1 MTRALAQFLFLSA
14 IGVVLFMFHGISL
27 HLTPWSQA
35 IVNGIVKYAYP
46 PDGQHDTTVVLFRE
60 ENLAELAESFPV
72 SYARHA
78 EVLEALSVY
87 GPRAVF
93 VDFAF
98 IDARSAEDQ
107 AALGRAICDLNARG
121 KVPVYLAAPAP
132 SSGRDQGSPINARLL
147 ECAEPVNA
155 QMDVER
161 GVSGVLTYLHGT
173 AGGGDLRVPVDA
185 RLRDVRRARAP
196 RGRPR
201 LNPAAAQP
209 MEIIWGN
216 LASKLNESWMHCSSE
231 GALSHLFN
239 ILRENPLAAKR
250 TCPHT
255 NTISVVHLL
264 GPHNAGVRRAVEGK
278 AIFYGGNFQMVGDR
292 VISPVYDDLP
302 GVYLHAMAYD
312 NLVTF
317 GSTYK
322 RADHHGLSLSSVVNG
337 LLLLFT
343 VVLLLLVDKPPAFA
357 RALLAQLATVSP
369 WIKWMAL
376 GVALLLIGVTIA
388 FPTSLA
394 AVLLLLPLLLGMVA
408 VLHLAATRPPQPASA
423 RQFLR
428 VYALGVG
435 ILAVAAVMFLVV
447 DTRYGI
453 EAGLLLVVLPGYF
466 VYKALVARDVLFVA
480 TSALLVAAAVVSFL
494 PPINLGPRNIVAYVA
509 FFEVARHLMR
519 HADEAAEKFF
529 ALRRAHPRA
538 EEWGV
543 GAGCSPPW
551 TGSSPCAV
559 AATTR
564 RRGMRGRG
572 MRWREALGIALFFW
586 AAGAA
591 GPAAAPRTRPS
602 A

>member
-1 MTRALAQFLFLSA
+1 VSQPLAGDGSAAIESASVAIRRPGPVTRALAQFLLLSA

-46 PDGQHDTTVVLFRE
+46 PDGQDDTTVVLFRE
-60 ENLAELAESFPV
+60 ENLAALSESFPV

-87 GPRAVF
+87 APRAVF

-98 IDARSAEDQ
+98 IDARSPEDQ

-132 SSGRDQGSPINARLL
+132 SGNRETGTPINAALL

-161 GVSGVLTYLHGT
+161 GASGVLTYLHG
-173 AGGGDLRVPVDA
+173 GGTSTFRWTPAFAMYDA
-185 RLRDVRRARAP
+185 RERILS
-196 RGRPR
+196 RPR
-201 LNPAAAQP
+201 LRAEDAQP

-216 LASKLNESWMHCSSE
+216 LGSKLNESWMQCTSE
-231 GALSHLFN
+231 GAFQHLFN

-255 NTISVVHLL
+255 HTISVVHLL
-264 GPHNAGVRRAVEGK
+264 GPFNEGVKKAIEGK
-278 AIFYGGNFQMVGDR
+278 AVFYGGNFQMVGDR

-317 GSTYK
+317 GSAYK

-357 RALLAQLATVSP
+357 RAFLGQLATVSP
-369 WIKWMAL
+369 WIKWLAL
-376 GVALLLIGVTIA
+376 G
-388 FPTSLA
+388 S
-394 AVLLLLPLLLGMVA
+394 
-408 VLHLAATRPPQPASA
+408 
-423 RQFLR
+423 
-428 VYALGVG
+428 
-435 ILAVAAVMFLVV
+435 
-447 DTRYGI
+447 
-453 EAGLLLVVLPGYF
+453 
-466 VYKALVARDVLFVA
+466 
-480 TSALLVAAAVVSFL
+480 
-494 PPINLGPRNIVAYVA
+494 
-509 FFEVARHLMR
+509 
-519 HADEAAEKFF
+519 
-529 ALRRAHPRA
+529 
-538 EEWGV
+538 
-543 GAGCSPPW
+543 
-551 TGSSPCAV
+551 
-559 AATTR
+559 
-564 RRGMRGRG
+564 
-572 MRWREALGIALFFW
+572 
-586 AAGAA
+586 
-591 GPAAAPRTRPS
+591 
-602 A
+602 

>member
-1 MTRALAQFLFLSA
+1 VGDGSTVIDSAPAGTRRPGPATRALAQFVFLSVVGA
-14 IGVVLFMFHGISL
+14 VLFIFHGISL

-35 IVNGIVKYAYP
+35 IVNGLVKYGYP
-46 PDGQHDTTVVLFRE
+46 ARGQADTTVVLFRE

-87 GPRAVF
+87 RPRAVF

-98 IDARSAEDQ
+98 IDARGEDDL
-107 AALGRAICDLNARG
+107 ARLGRALCDLNAGG

-132 SSGRDQGSPINARLL
+132 APGRPDAPRINAPLL
-147 ECAEPVNA
+147 ECAEAVSA

-161 GVSGVLTYLHGT
+161 GVSGVLTYANGT
-173 AGGGDLRVPVDA
+173 G
-185 RLRDVRRARAP
+185 RAP
-196 RGRPR
+196 LRWTPAFAMYDVHAAVESRPR
-201 LNPAAAQP
+201 FRPEDTQP

-216 LASKLNESWMHCSSE
+216 LGSPLNESWMRCSSE
-231 GALSHLFN
+231 GALRHLYHV
-239 ILRENPLAAKR
+239 LRENPLAAKR

-255 NTISVVHLL
+255 HTISVLHLL
-264 GPHNAGVRRAVEGK
+264 GPHNEGVRRVIEGK
-278 AIFYGGNFQMVGDR
+278 AVFYGGDFQMVGDR

-317 GSTYK
+317 GPAYK
-322 RADHHGLSLSSVVNG
+322 RADHHGWSVSSVING

-357 RALLAQLATVSP
+357 RALLGQLATVRA
-369 WIKWMAL
+369 WIKWLAL
-376 GVALLLIGVTIA
+376 GVALLLIAITVA
-388 FPTSLA
+388 FPTSLS
-394 AVLLLLPLLLGMVA
+394 AVLLFLPLLLGMVA
-408 VLHLAATRPPQPASA
+408 VLHLAATRPPEPAPP
-423 RQFLR
+423 RRFLR
-428 VYALGVG
+428 ACALGVG
-435 ILAVAAVMFLVV
+435 IVVVATMLFLVI

-466 VYKALVARDVLFVA
+466 IYKALVVRDVLFVA

-519 HADEAAEKFF
+519 RADEAAGRYFV
-529 ALRRAHPRA
+529 LRRAHPRA
-538 EEWGV
+538 EEW
-543 GAGCSPPW
+543 
-551 TGSSPCAV
+551 AV
-559 AATTR
+559 APALLAAADWLFALC
-564 RRGMRGRG
+564 RRGDDGEVRH
-572 MRWREALGIALFFW
+572 AVA
-586 AAGAA
+586 
-591 GPAAAPRTRPS
+591 
-602 A
+602 

>member
-1 MTRALAQFLFLSA
+1 MSQPLAGDGSTVIDAASVGIRRPGPVTRALAQFLFLSA

-46 PDGQHDTTVVLFRE
+46 PKGQNDTTVVLFRE

-87 GPRAVF
+87 APRAVF

-98 IDARSAEDQ
+98 IDARSPEDQ

-161 GVSGVLTYLHGT
+161 GVSGVLTYLHGSGT
-173 AGGGDLRVPVDA
+173 SAFRWTPAFAMYDA
-185 RLRDVRRARAP
+185 RERLAE
-196 RGRPR
+196 RPR
-201 LNPAAAQP
+201 LDPAAAQP

-216 LASKLNESWMHCSSE
+216 LGSKLNESWMHCSSE

-264 GPHNAGVRRAVEGK
+264 GPHNEGVRRAVEGK

-357 RALLAQLATVSP
+357 RALLARLATVSP

-423 RQFLR
+423 RQFLK

-509 FFEVARHLMR
+509 FFEIARHLMR
-519 HADEAAEKFF
+519 HADEAAEKYF

-543 GAGCSPPW
+543 GAGVLAAVDWFFTLCCRGDHEETKHEG
-551 TGSSPCAV
+551 TGHAV
-559 AATTR
+559 A
-564 RRGMRGRG
+564 
-572 MRWREALGIALFFW
+572 
-586 AAGAA
+586 
-591 GPAAAPRTRPS
+591 
-602 A
+602 

>member
-1 MTRALAQFLFLSA
+1 MSQPLAGDGSAVIDSAPVGVRRPGPAARALAQFLLLSA
-14 IGVVLFMFHGISL
+14 VGVVLFMFHGISL

-46 PDGQHDTTVVLFRE
+46 PKGQIDTTVVLFRE

-78 EVLEALSVY
+78 EVLEALAVY

-98 IDARSAEDQ
+98 IDARSPEDQ

-132 SSGRDQGSPINARLL
+132 SSNRDHGAPINARLL
-147 ECAEPVNA
+147 ECAEVVNA

-161 GVSGVLTYLHGT
+161 GVSGVLTYLHGSGT
-173 AGGGDLRVPVDA
+173 SAFRWTPAFAMYDA
-185 RLRDVRRARAP
+185 RTRILKL
-196 RGRPR
+196 PR
-201 LNPAAAQP
+201 LKPEDAQP

-216 LASKLNESWMHCSSE
+216 LASPLNESWMHCTSE
-231 GALSHLFN
+231 GALHHLFN

-264 GPHNAGVRRAVEGK
+264 GPINEDVRAAIADKAV
-278 AIFYGGNFQMVGDR
+278 FYGGNFQMVGDR

-317 GSTYK
+317 DSTYK

-357 RALLAQLATVSP
+357 KALLGQLAAVSP
-369 WIKWMAL
+369 WIKWLAL
-376 GVALLLIGVTIA
+376 GAALLLIGITVL

-394 AVLLLLPLLLGMVA
+394 AVLLLVPLLLGVVA
-408 VLHLAATRPPQPASA
+408 VLHLAATRPPRPASP

-428 VYALGVG
+428 VCALGVV
-435 ILAVAAVMFLVV
+435 ILVVASAMFLVV

-466 VYKALVARDVLFVA
+466 IYKALVARDVLFVA
-480 TSALLVAAAVVSFL
+480 TSGLLVGAAVVSFL

-509 FFEVARHLMR
+509 FFEIARHLMR
-519 HADEAAEKFF
+519 YTDEATEKYF
-529 ALRRAHPRA
+529 ALRRAHPQPEA
-538 EEWGV
+538 WGV
-543 GAGCSPPW
+543 GPGLLSAVDWFFTLCSRGDHEE
-551 TGSSPCAV
+551 TRHEGTTHAV
-559 AATTR
+559 A
-564 RRGMRGRG
+564 
-572 MRWREALGIALFFW
+572 
-586 AAGAA
+586 
-591 GPAAAPRTRPS
+591 
-602 A
+602 

>member
-1 MTRALAQFLFLSA
+1 MSQPLAGDGSAALESASVGVHRPGPVTRALAQFLLLSA

-35 IVNGIVKYAYP
+35 IVNGVVKYAYP
-46 PDGQHDTTVVLFRE
+46 PTGQDDTTVVLFRE
-60 ENLAELAESFPV
+60 ENLAALSESFPV

-87 GPRAVF
+87 RPRAVF

-98 IDARSAEDQ
+98 IDARSSEDQ

-132 SSGRDQGSPINARLL
+132 SVNRETGTPINAGLL

-161 GVSGVLTYLHGT
+161 GVSGVLTYLHG
-173 AGGGDLRVPVDA
+173 GGTSAFRWTPAFAMYDA
-185 RLRDVRRARAP
+185 RERVLM
-196 RGRPR
+196 RPR
-201 LNPAAAQP
+201 LQPEDAQP

-216 LASKLNESWMHCSSE
+216 LGSKLNESWMQCTSE
-231 GALSHLFN
+231 GALHHLFN

-264 GPHNAGVRRAVEGK
+264 GPFNDGVKKAIEGK
-278 AIFYGGNFQMVGDR
+278 AVFYGGNFQMVGDR
-292 VISPVYDDLP
+292 VVSPVYDDLP

-317 GSTYK
+317 GSAYK
-322 RADHHGLSLSSVVNG
+322 RADHHGFSLSSVVNG

-343 VVLLLLVDKPPAFA
+343 VILLLLVDKPPAFA
-357 RALLAQLATVSP
+357 RALLGHLASVSP
-369 WIKWMAL
+369 WIKWLAL
-376 GVALLLIGVTIA
+376 GVALLLIGITIA

-394 AVLLLLPLLLGMVA
+394 AVLLLMPLLLGVVA

-428 VYALGVG
+428 LCALGIG
-435 ILAVAAVMFLVV
+435 ILVVAAAMFLLV

-466 VYKALVARDVLFVA
+466 IYKALVARDVLFVA
-480 TSALLVAAAVVSFL
+480 TSGLLVGAAVVSFL

-509 FFEVARHLMR
+509 FFEIARHLMR
-519 HADEAAEKFF
+519 HADDAAEKYFE
-529 ALRRAHPRA
+529 LRRAHPRP

-543 GAGCSPPW
+543 GAGLLAVVDWFFTLCCRGDREE
-551 TGSSPCAV
+551 TRHEETTRAV
-559 AATTR
+559 A
-564 RRGMRGRG
+564 
-572 MRWREALGIALFFW
+572 
-586 AAGAA
+586 
-591 GPAAAPRTRPS
+591 
-602 A
+602 

>member
-1 MTRALAQFLFLSA
+1 MSQPLAGDGSAVIDSAPVGIRRPGPVARALAQFLILSA
-14 IGVVLFMFHGISL
+14 VGAGLFMFHGISL

-46 PDGQHDTTVVLFRE
+46 PAGQDDTTVVLFRE
-60 ENLAELAESFPV
+60 ENLVELAESYPV

-87 GPRAVF
+87 RPRAVF

-98 IDARSAEDQ
+98 IDARSSEEQ
-107 AALGRAICDLNARG
+107 AVLGRAICDLNARG
-121 KVPVYLAAPAP
+121 EVPVYLAAPAP
-132 SSGRDQGSPINARLL
+132 SAGQDQGAPINARLL

-161 GVSGVLTYLHGT
+161 GVSGVLTYLHGSGAST
-173 AGGGDLRVPVDA
+173 FRWTPAFAMYDA
-185 RLRDVRRARAP
+185 RERLAS
-196 RGRPR
+196 RPR
-201 LNPAAAQP
+201 FRPEAAQP

-216 LASKLNESWMHCSSE
+216 LGSPLNESWMHCSSE

-255 NTISVVHLL
+255 HTISVVHLL
-264 GPHNAGVRRAVEGK
+264 GPHNEGVRRAVEGK

-317 GSTYK
+317 GSSYK
-322 RADHHGLSLSSVVNG
+322 RADHHGISLSSVVNG

-357 RALLAQLATVSP
+357 RALLGQLATVSP
-369 WIKWMAL
+369 WIKWLAL
-376 GVALLLIGVTIA
+376 GVALLLVGITIA

-394 AVLLLLPLLLGMVA
+394 AVLLLLPLLLGVVA
-408 VLHLAATRPPQPASA
+408 ILHLAATRPPQPASA

-428 VYALGVG
+428 VCALGVG
-435 ILAVAAVMFLVV
+435 ILVVAAAMFLVV

-466 VYKALVARDVLFVA
+466 IYKALVARDVLFVA
-480 TSALLVAAAVVSFL
+480 TSGLLVGAAIVSFL

-509 FFEVARHLMR
+509 FFEIARHLMR
-519 HADEAAEKFF
+519 RADEAAEKYF

-538 EEWGV
+538 GEWGV
-543 GAGCSPPW
+543 GAGVLAAVDWLFTLCCRGDHEE
-551 TGSSPCAV
+551 TKHERTTHAV
-559 AATTR
+559 A
-564 RRGMRGRG
+564 
-572 MRWREALGIALFFW
+572 
-586 AAGAA
+586 
-591 GPAAAPRTRPS
+591 
-602 A
+602 

>member
-1 MTRALAQFLFLSA
+1 VIDAAPVGVRRPGPAVRALAQFLFLSA
-14 IGVVLFMFHGISL
+14 VGVVLFMFHGISL

-35 IVNGIVKYAYP
+35 IVNGVVKYAYP
-46 PDGQHDTTVVLFRE
+46 ADGQADTTVVLFRE

-87 GPRAVF
+87 RPRAVF

-98 IDARSAEDQ
+98 IDARSPQDQ
-107 AALGRAICDLNARG
+107 ARLGRAICDLNAQG

-132 SSGRDQGSPINARLL
+132 SLGRDDGARINAPLL
-147 ECAEPVNA
+147 ECAEAVNA

-161 GVSGVLTYLHGT
+161 GVSGVLTYASG
-173 AGGGDLRVPVDA
+173 AGAAGSRWTPAFAMYDA
-185 RLRDVRRARAP
+185 RARLDA
-196 RGRPR
+196 RPR
-201 LNPAAAQP
+201 LAPEDAQP

-216 LASKLNESWMHCSSE
+216 HASKLNESWMHCTSE
-231 GALSHLFN
+231 PALWHLFN

-264 GPHNAGVRRAVEGK
+264 GPYNERVREAVEGK

-343 VVLLLLVDKPPAFA
+343 VVLLLLVDKPPAPA
-357 RALLAQLATVSP
+357 KALLGSLAAVGP
-369 WIKWMAL
+369 WIKWLAL
-376 GVALLLIGVTIA
+376 GVALLLVGITVA

-394 AVLLLLPLLLGMVA
+394 AVLLLLPLLLGVVA
-408 VLHLAATRPPQPASA
+408 VLHLAATRPSQPTSA

-428 VYALGVG
+428 VCALGVV
-435 ILAVAAVMFLVV
+435 ILLVAAVMFLAV

-466 VYKALVARDVLFVA
+466 IYKALVARDVLFVA
-480 TSALLVAAAVVSFL
+480 TSGLLVGAAVVSFL

-509 FFEVARHLMR
+509 FFEIARHLMR
-519 HADEAAEKFF
+519 RADEAAERYF
-529 ALRRAHPRA
+529 ALRRAHPRP

-543 GAGCSPPW
+543 GAGVLGAVDWLFTLCCRGDHEE
-551 TGSSPCAV
+551 TTHERTARAV
-559 AATTR
+559 A
-564 RRGMRGRG
+564 
-572 MRWREALGIALFFW
+572 
-586 AAGAA
+586 
-591 GPAAAPRTRPS
+591 
-602 A
+602 

>member
-1 MTRALAQFLFLSA
+1 VARALAQFLFLSA

-46 PDGQHDTTVVLFRE
+46 PDGQDDTTVVLFRE

-87 GPRAVF
+87 RPRAVF

-98 IDARSAEDQ
+98 IDARSPEDQ
-107 AALGRAICDLNARG
+107 AMLGRAICDLNARG

-132 SSGRDQGSPINARLL
+132 SSGRDPGPPINAPLL

-161 GVSGVLTYLHGT
+161 GVSGVLTYLHGSGTT
-173 AGGGDLRVPVDA
+173 AFRWTPAFAMYDA
-185 RLRDVRRARAP
+185 RERLAS
-196 RGRPR
+196 RPR
-201 LNPAAAQP
+201 LTPEDAQP

-216 LASKLNESWMHCSSE
+216 LASKLNESWMHCTSE
-231 GALSHLFN
+231 AALWHLVN

-264 GPHNAGVRRAVEGK
+264 GPHNEGVRRAVEGK

-337 LLLLFT
+337 VLLLFT
-343 VVLLLLVDKPPAFA
+343 VILLLLVDKPPAFA
-357 RALLAQLATVSP
+357 RALLGQLATVSP
-369 WIKWMAL
+369 WIKWLAL
-376 GVALLLIGVTIA
+376 GVALLLIGITIA

-428 VYALGVG
+428 VCALGVG
-435 ILAVAAVMFLVV
+435 ILVVAALMFLVV

-453 EAGLLLVVLPGYF
+453 EAALLLVVLPGYF

-480 TSALLVAAAVVSFL
+480 TSGLLVAAAVVSFL

-519 HADEAAEKFF
+519 HADAAAEKYF

-543 GAGCSPPW
+543 GAGVLVAVDWFFTLCGRGDHEEMRHEG
-551 TGSSPCAV
+551 TTRAV
-559 AATTR
+559 A
-564 RRGMRGRG
+564 
-572 MRWREALGIALFFW
+572 
-586 AAGAA
+586 
-591 GPAAAPRTRPS
+591 
-602 A
+602 

>member
-1 MTRALAQFLFLSA
+1 MSQPLAGDGSAALESASVGVHRPGPVTRALAQFLLLSA

-35 IVNGIVKYAYP
+35 IVNGVVKYAYP
-46 PDGQHDTTVVLFRE
+46 PTGQDDTTVVLFRE
-60 ENLAELAESFPV
+60 ENLAALSESFPV

-87 GPRAVF
+87 RPRAVF

-98 IDARSAEDQ
+98 IDARSSEDQ

-132 SSGRDQGSPINARLL
+132 SVNRETGTPINAGLL

-161 GVSGVLTYLHGT
+161 GVSGVLTYLHG
-173 AGGGDLRVPVDA
+173 GGTSAFRWTPAFAMYDA
-185 RLRDVRRARAP
+185 RERVLM
-196 RGRPR
+196 RPR
-201 LNPAAAQP
+201 LQPEDAQP

-216 LASKLNESWMHCSSE
+216 LGSKLNESWMQCTSE
-231 GALSHLFN
+231 GALHHLFN

-264 GPHNAGVRRAVEGK
+264 GPFNDGVKKAIEGK
-278 AIFYGGNFQMVGDR
+278 AVFYGGNFQMVGDR
-292 VISPVYDDLP
+292 VVSPVYDDLP

-317 GSTYK
+317 GSAYK
-322 RADHHGLSLSSVVNG
+322 RADHHGFSLSSVVNG

-343 VVLLLLVDKPPAFA
+343 VILLLLVDKPPAFA
-357 RALLAQLATVSP
+357 RALLGHLASVSP
-369 WIKWMAL
+369 WIKWLAL
-376 GVALLLIGVTIA
+376 GVALLLIGITIA

-394 AVLLLLPLLLGMVA
+394 AVLLLLPLLLGVVA

-428 VYALGVG
+428 VCAFGIG
-435 ILAVAAVMFLVV
+435 ILVVAAAMFLLV

-466 VYKALVARDVLFVA
+466 IYKALVARDVLFVA
-480 TSALLVAAAVVSFL
+480 TSGLLVGAAVVSFL

-509 FFEVARHLMR
+509 FFEIARHLMR
-519 HADEAAEKFF
+519 HADDAAEKYFE
-529 ALRRAHPRA
+529 LRRAHPRP

-543 GAGCSPPW
+543 GAGLLAVVDWFFTLCCRGDREE
-551 TGSSPCAV
+551 TRHEETTRAV
-559 AATTR
+559 A
-564 RRGMRGRG
+564 
-572 MRWREALGIALFFW
+572 
-586 AAGAA
+586 
-591 GPAAAPRTRPS
+591 
-602 A
+602 

>member
-1 MTRALAQFLFLSA
+1 VSQPLAGDGSAALESASVDVHRPGPVTRALAQFLLLSA

-46 PDGQHDTTVVLFRE
+46 AAGQDDTTVVLFRE
-60 ENLAELAESFPV
+60 ENLAALSESFPV

-98 IDARSAEDQ
+98 IDARSPEDQ

-132 SSGRDQGSPINARLL
+132 SANRETGTPINAALL

-161 GVSGVLTYLHGT
+161 GVGGVLTYLHG
-173 AGGGDLRVPVDA
+173 GGTSAFRWTPAFAMYDA
-185 RLRDVRRARAP
+185 RERVLM
-196 RGRPR
+196 RPR
-201 LNPAAAQP
+201 LQPEDAQP

-216 LASKLNESWMHCSSE
+216 LGSKLNESWMQCTSE
-231 GALSHLFN
+231 GALHHLFN

-264 GPHNAGVRRAVEGK
+264 GPFNDGVKKAIEGK
-278 AIFYGGNFQMVGDR
+278 AVFYGGNFQMVGDR
-292 VISPVYDDLP
+292 VVSPVYDDLP

-317 GSTYK
+317 GSAYK
-322 RADHHGLSLSSVVNG
+322 RADHHGFSLSSVVNG

-357 RALLAQLATVSP
+357 RAMLGQLASVSP
-369 WIKWMAL
+369 WIKWLAL
-376 GVALLLIGVTIA
+376 GVALLLIGITIA

-394 AVLLLLPLLLGMVA
+394 AVLLLLPLLLGVVA

-428 VYALGVG
+428 VCALGIA
-435 ILAVAAVMFLVV
+435 ILVVAAAMFLFV

-466 VYKALVARDVLFVA
+466 IYKALVARDVLFVA
-480 TSALLVAAAVVSFL
+480 TSGLLVGAAVVSFL

-509 FFEVARHLMR
+509 FFEIARHLMR
-519 HADEAAEKFF
+519 HADDAAEKYFE
-529 ALRRAHPRA
+529 LRRAHPRA

-543 GAGCSPPW
+543 GAGLLAAVDWFFTLCCRGDREE
-551 TGSSPCAV
+551 TRHEETTRAV
-559 AATTR
+559 A
-564 RRGMRGRG
+564 
-572 MRWREALGIALFFW
+572 
-586 AAGAA
+586 
-591 GPAAAPRTRPS
+591 
-602 A
+602 

>member
-1 MTRALAQFLFLSA
+1 MSQPLAGDGSAVIDSASVVVRRPGPTARALAQFLLLSA
-14 IGVVLFMFHGISL
+14 IGVGLFMFHGISL

-46 PDGQHDTTVVLFRE
+46 PDGQRDTTVLLFRE
-60 ENLAELAESFPV
+60 ENLAALAESFPV

-87 GPRAVF
+87 QPRAVF

-98 IDARSAEDQ
+98 IDARSPEDQ

-132 SSGRDQGSPINARLL
+132 SSDRDHGAPINAPLL

-161 GVSGVLTYLHGT
+161 GVSGVLTYLHGSGHST
-173 AGGGDLRVPVDA
+173 FRWTPAFAMYDA
-185 RLRDVRRARAP
+185 RERIAA
-196 RGRPR
+196 RPR
-201 LNPAAAQP
+201 LQPEDAQP

-216 LASKLNESWMHCSSE
+216 LGSKLNESWMQCTSE
-231 GALSHLFN
+231 GALRHLFN

-264 GPHNAGVRRAVEGK
+264 GPFNEGVRGVIEGK
-278 AIFYGGNFQMVGDR
+278 AVFYGGNFQMVGDR

-343 VVLLLLVDKPPAFA
+343 VVLLLLVDKPPAPA
-357 RALLAQLATVSP
+357 KALLGRLATVSP
-369 WIKWMAL
+369 WIKWLAL
-376 GVALLLIGVTIA
+376 GVALLLIGLTML

-394 AVLLLLPLLLGMVA
+394 AVLLLLPLLLGVVA
-408 VLHLAATRPPQPASA
+408 VLHLAATRPPQPTSA
-423 RQFLR
+423 RHFLR
-428 VYALGVG
+428 VCVLGIA
-435 ILAVAAVMFLVV
+435 ILVVAAVMFLVV

-480 TSALLVAAAVVSFL
+480 TSGLLVGAAVVSFL

-519 HADEAAEKFF
+519 HADEAAEKYF
-529 ALRRAHPRA
+529 ALRRAHPRP

-543 GAGCSPPW
+543 GAGVLAAVDWLFTLCCRGDHEE
-551 TGSSPCAV
+551 TRHEGTTHAV
-559 AATTR
+559 A
-564 RRGMRGRG
+564 
-572 MRWREALGIALFFW
+572 
-586 AAGAA
+586 
-591 GPAAAPRTRPS
+591 
-602 A
+602 

>member
-1 MTRALAQFLFLSA
+1 VSQPLVGDGSAVIESAAVGVRRPGPAARAIAQFLFLSA
-14 IGVVLFMFHGISL
+14 VGAILFMFHGISL

-46 PDGQHDTTVVLFRE
+46 PTGQRDTTVVLFRE
-60 ENLAELAESFPV
+60 ENLAELGESFPV

-78 EVLEALSVY
+78 EVLDALASY

-98 IDARSAEDQ
+98 IDARSPEDQ
-107 AALGRAICDLNARG
+107 TLLTRAICDLNARG

-132 SSGRDQGSPINARLL
+132 SGGRDDGARIAPVLL
-147 ECAEPVNA
+147 ECAEAVNA
-155 QMDVER
+155 QMDAER
-161 GVSGVLTYLHGT
+161 GVSGVLTYAH
-173 AGGGDLRVPVDA
+173 GGGTSGFTWTPAFAMYDA
-185 RLRDVRRARAP
+185 YARAESK
-196 RGRPR
+196 PR
-201 LNPAAAQP
+201 LSPEAAQP

-216 LASKLNESWMHCSSE
+216 LASDLNERWMRCTSE
-231 GALSHLFN
+231 GALRHLVN

-255 NTISVVHLL
+255 NTISVLHLL
-264 GPHNAGVRRAVEGK
+264 GPHNDRVKEAVARK

-317 GSTYK
+317 TAAYK

-357 RALLAQLATVSP
+357 RALLAQLAEVRP
-369 WIKWMAL
+369 GIKWLAL
-376 GVALLLIGVTIA
+376 GVALLLIGITCA
-388 FPTSLA
+388 FPTSLS
-394 AVLLLLPLLLGMVA
+394 AVLLLVPLLLGVVA
-408 VLHLAATRPPQPASA
+408 VLHLAATRPPQPVSA

-428 VYALGVG
+428 VSFLGLA
-435 ILAVAAVMFLVV
+435 ILAVAAALFLLV
-447 DTRYGI
+447 DTRYGV

-466 VYKALVARDVLFVA
+466 IYKALVARDVLFVA
-480 TSALLVAAAVVSFL
+480 TSVLFVGAAVVSFL

-519 HADEAAEKFF
+519 HTDEAAEKYF
-529 ALRRAHPRA
+529 ALRRAHPRP

-543 GAGCSPPW
+543 GPGVLGAVDWLFALCVRGDHEG
-551 TGSSPCAV
+551 TTHGEAANAV
-559 AATTR
+559 A
-564 RRGMRGRG
+564 
-572 MRWREALGIALFFW
+572 
-586 AAGAA
+586 
-591 GPAAAPRTRPS
+591 
-602 A
+602 

>member
-1 MTRALAQFLFLSA
+1 MSQPLVGDGSTAIEPAAVGVRRPGAATRAIAQFLFLSA
-14 IGVVLFMFHGISL
+14 IGMLLFMFHGISL

-35 IVNGIVKYAYP
+35 IINGIVKYAYP
-46 PDGQHDTTVVLFRE
+46 ATGQLDTTVVLFRE
-60 ENLAELAESFPV
+60 ENLAELGESFPV

-78 EVLEALSVY
+78 EVLEALASY

-98 IDARSAEDQ
+98 IDARSPEDQ
-107 AALGRAICDLNARG
+107 ALLARAICDLNARG

-132 SSGRDQGSPINARLL
+132 EGGRDEGARVTPALL
-147 ECAEPVNA
+147 ECAEVVNA

-161 GVSGVLTYLHGT
+161 GVSGVLTYAH
-173 AGGGDLRVPVDA
+173 GGGRSEFRWTPGFAMYDVYA
-185 RLRDVRRARAP
+185 RAESKPRVRRED
-196 RGRPR
+196 
-201 LNPAAAQP
+201 AQP

-216 LASKLNESWMHCSSE
+216 LASDLNERWMHCTSE
-231 GALSHLFN
+231 GALRHLVN

-255 NTISVVHLL
+255 NTISVLHLL
-264 GPHNAGVRRAVEGK
+264 GPHNDGVQKAVANK

-317 GSTYK
+317 KAAYK

-343 VVLLLLVDKPPAFA
+343 IVLLLLVDKPPAFA
-357 RALLAQLATVSP
+357 RALLVRLAEVRP
-369 WIKWMAL
+369 AFKWTAL
-376 GVALLLIGVTIA
+376 GVALLLIGITFA
-388 FPTSLA
+388 FPTSLS
-394 AVLLLLPLLLGMVA
+394 AVLLLVPLLLGVVA
-408 VLHLAATRPPQPASA
+408 VLHLAATRPPQPVSA

-428 VYALGVG
+428 VSLLGVG
-435 ILAVAAVMFLVV
+435 ILAVAAVLFLLV
-447 DTRYGI
+447 DTRYGV

-466 VYKALVARDVLFVA
+466 IYKALVARDVLFVA
-480 TSALLVAAAVVSFL
+480 TSVLLVGAAVVSFL

-509 FFEVARHLMR
+509 FFEIARHLMR
-519 HADEAAEKFF
+519 HADEAAEKYF
-529 ALRRAHPRA
+529 ALRRAHPRP

-543 GAGCSPPW
+543 GPGVLGLVDWLFTLCCRGDHEE
-551 TGSSPCAV
+551 TTDERTTHAV
-559 AATTR
+559 A
-564 RRGMRGRG
+564 
-572 MRWREALGIALFFW
+572 
-586 AAGAA
+586 
-591 GPAAAPRTRPS
+591 
-602 A
+602 

>member
-1 MTRALAQFLFLSA
+1 MSQPLAGDGSAALESASVGVHRPGPVTRALAQFLLLSA

-35 IVNGIVKYAYP
+35 IVNGVVKYAYP
-46 PDGQHDTTVVLFRE
+46 PTGQDDTTVVLFRE
-60 ENLAELAESFPV
+60 ENLAALSESFPV

-87 GPRAVF
+87 RPRAVF

-98 IDARSAEDQ
+98 IDARSSEDQ

-132 SSGRDQGSPINARLL
+132 SVNRETGTPINAGLL

-161 GVSGVLTYLHGT
+161 GVSGVLTYLHG
-173 AGGGDLRVPVDA
+173 GGTSAFRWTPAFAMYDA
-185 RLRDVRRARAP
+185 RERVLM
-196 RGRPR
+196 RPR
-201 LNPAAAQP
+201 LQPEDAQP

-216 LASKLNESWMHCSSE
+216 LGSKLNESWMQCTSE
-231 GALSHLFN
+231 GALHHLFN

-264 GPHNAGVRRAVEGK
+264 GPFNDGVKKAIEGK
-278 AIFYGGNFQMVGDR
+278 AVFYGGNFQMVGDR
-292 VISPVYDDLP
+292 VVSPVYDDLP

-317 GSTYK
+317 GSAYK
-322 RADHHGLSLSSVVNG
+322 RADHHGFSLSSVVNG

-343 VVLLLLVDKPPAFA
+343 VILLLLVDKPPAFA
-357 RALLAQLATVSP
+357 RALLGHLASVSP
-369 WIKWMAL
+369 WIKWLAL
-376 GVALLLIGVTIA
+376 GVALLLIGITIA

-394 AVLLLLPLLLGMVA
+394 AVLLLMPLLLGVVA

-428 VYALGVG
+428 LCALGIG
-435 ILAVAAVMFLVV
+435 ILVVAAAMFLLV

-466 VYKALVARDVLFVA
+466 IYKALVARDVLFVA
-480 TSALLVAAAVVSFL
+480 TSGLLVGAAVVSFL

-509 FFEVARHLMR
+509 FFEIARHLMR
-519 HADEAAEKFF
+519 HADDAAEKYFE
-529 ALRRAHPRA
+529 LRRAHPRP

-543 GAGCSPPW
+543 GAGLL
-551 TGSSPCAV
+551 AV
-559 AATTR
+559 VDWFFTLCCRGDREETRHEETTR
-564 RRGMRGRG
+564 AVG
-572 MRWREALGIALFFW
+572 
-586 AAGAA
+586 
-591 GPAAAPRTRPS
+591 
-602 A
+602 

>member
-1 MTRALAQFLFLSA
+1 MSQPLAGDGSAEIDSASVGVRRPGPGTRALAQFLFLSA
-14 IGVVLFMFHGISL
+14 IGVLLFMFHGISL

-46 PDGQHDTTVVLFRE
+46 PKGQNDTTVVLFRE

-87 GPRAVF
+87 RPRAVF

-98 IDARSAEDQ
+98 IDARSPEDQ

-132 SSGRDQGSPINARLL
+132 SSDRDQGAPINARLL

-161 GVSGVLTYLHGT
+161 GVSGVLTYLHGNRP
-173 AGGGDLRVPVDA
+173 GGGDARFRWTPAFAMYDA
-185 RLRDVRRARAP
+185 RERLAS
-196 RGRPR
+196 RPR
-201 LNPAAAQP
+201 LAPEDAQP

-216 LASKLNESWMHCSSE
+216 LASKLNESWMHCTSE
-231 GALSHLFN
+231 AALWHLFN

-264 GPHNAGVRRAVEGK
+264 GPHNEGVRRAVEDK

-357 RALLAQLATVSP
+357 RALLGQLATVSP
-369 WIKWMAL
+369 WIKWLAL
-376 GVALLLIGVTIA
+376 GGALLLIGVTIA

-408 VLHLAATRPPQPASA
+408 VLHLAATRPPQPTTA

-428 VYALGVG
+428 VCALGIG
-435 ILAVAAVMFLVV
+435 ILVVAAVMFLVV

-480 TSALLVAAAVVSFL
+480 TSGLLVAAAVVSFL

-509 FFEVARHLMR
+509 FFEIARHLMR
-519 HADEAAEKFF
+519 HADEAAEKYF
-529 ALRRAHPRA
+529 ALRRAHPRP

-543 GAGCSPPW
+543 GAGVLGAVDWLFTLCCRGDHEE
-551 TGSSPCAV
+551 TRHERTTHAV
-559 AATTR
+559 A
-564 RRGMRGRG
+564 
-572 MRWREALGIALFFW
+572 
-586 AAGAA
+586 
-591 GPAAAPRTRPS
+591 
-602 A
+602 